1 MLVVFSFKNK
11 MIIIKQLP
19 ITDFHT
25 GEYVIKS
32 IVDSL
37 FYNDIFK
44 KLSTYIINIGY
55 YWLALSLG

>member
-44 KLSTYIINIGY
+44 KLSTYIINIDIIG
-55 YWLALSLG
+55 